1 MSPSDEPDIDS
12 WGQHGSGED
21 ENTPNKKREK
31 TGQKKEDK
39 PATKPPRW
47 ELKPN
52 RTVTIDDVPI
62 DAFRG
67 LYYLIVERKE
77 KKLTKV
83 ELKRAL
89 QELLSSKEK
98 MDKLVQNIAN
108 VVMS

>member
-1 MSPSDEPDIDS
+1 MPPSDEPDFDS
-12 WGQHGSGED
+12 WGKT
-21 ENTPNKKREK
+21 TPKKDDRLA
-31 TGQKKEDK
+31 TKKDDK
-39 PATKPPRW
+39 PAHKPPRW

-52 RTVTIDDVPI
+52 RAIPIDDVPI
-62 DAFRG
+62 DALRG
-67 LYYLIVERKE
+67 LYYLVVERPE

-89 QELLSSKEK
+89 QELLSTREK